1 MIGKDGQLYTDK
13 SYKFTKECINFG
25 NLKVGLN
32 TLGTYSSKSNELF
45 FNYLC
50 NNLDFNKK
58 LLLEF
63 YAEKI
68 IKSAIKKASEVL
80 VMEDPFTIDDVRKG
94 NAKLELI
101 SDKKIKEGLKFNY
114 NVLGLKDFIK
124 NEKDTKQI
132 ERFAEI
138 IAELLKG
145 NA

>member
-1 MIGKDGQLYTDK
+1 M
-13 SYKFTKECINFG
+13 
-25 NLKVGLN
+25 
-32 TLGTYSSKSNELF
+32 F

-68 IKSAIKKASEVL
+68 IKVAIKKASEVL
-80 VMEDPFTIDDVRKG
+80 VVEDPFTIDDVRKG
-94 NAKLELI
+94 DEKLELI
-101 SDKKIKEGLKFNY
+101 SDKKMKDGLKFNY

-124 NEKDTKQI
+124 NEKDPKQI

-138 IAELLKG
+138 VAELLKG
-145 NA
+145 NS